1 MRHLLAA
8 IAMVSG
14 LAGCVTYPDPVPIG
28 NGEYSVESGP
38 GEAAPGVEDEDYQ
51 RAIRFCFD
59 QGKQLMRSTADADVP
74 GPSGLA
80 FGDLRFRCVG
90 PGEPGWKEPVG

>member
-8 IAMVSG
+8 IAMASG
-14 LAGCVTYPDPVPIG
+14 IGGCVTYPDPVPIG
-28 NGEYSVESGP
+28 NGQYSIDSEP
-38 GEAAPGVEDEDYQ
+38 GARAPGVEDEDYQ

-59 QGKQLMRSTADADVP
+59 QGKQLMRSSAEAGVP
-74 GPSGLA
+74 GQSGPP